1 MDDYVYEIVHTRYDN
16 VGHPCRPDT
25 KQAILPYDAGTGF
38 DPAPTTAMA
47 TVDELRQMLVRTSW
61 WAEPRTWIL
70 RDLDL
75 IQARKAP
82 FEYSAGVL
90 GNLVP
95 GGLYLLRGPRRVG
108 KSVELKKTIERL
120 ISSGEDPR
128 RIVHLAAD
136 RLVAGDLQ
144 RVVDAAALL
153 TPRTGRRFW
162 FIDEITAITDGWPA
176 AIKWLRDNDARFG
189 LDTVV
194 LTGSSAA
201 NLDEAVKALAG
212 RRGGAEKSDRVLLPM
227 PFRAFVRACSED
239 PPPDDPEPVSVAD
252 LTPAL
257 FQDAVVTLAPWL
269 NQIIEQWEGY
279 LAVGGFPQAVSAH
292 ITDDDRARRTL
303 LQTLL
308 DVIHGE
314 AFVQSRWSKAQS
326 GAFVARLAR
335 GLASPTNRH
344 DIAMDLDTSANTV
357 RRRIDALRDALTV
370 WPCHPCQ
377 PRGVLRPA
385 LRAQEKI
392 YFTDPVYSVLSHHTA
407 SPSNLGALSEQQLGV
422 ALLRSFARSEPEAYP
437 NFDSVLYYRTP
448 ARKEVDFVGPA
459 FGNLAIESKYVD
471 QRRWR
476 RDARTLA
483 ASRWRGVMATRSA
496 LDLNDP
502 DLTAVPTGLL
512 VWLIGG

>member
-1 MDDYVYEIVHTRYDN
+1 
-16 VGHPCRPDT
+16 
-25 KQAILPYDAGTGF
+25 
-38 DPAPTTAMA
+38 MA
-47 TVDELRQMLVRTSW
+47 TVDELRQILARTTW

-90 GNLVP
+90 EDLAP

-128 RIVHLAAD
+128 RIVHVAAD
-136 RLVAGDLQ
+136 RLVGGDLR

-153 TPRTGRRFW
+153 TPPTGPRFW

-176 AIKWLRDNDARFG
+176 AIKWLRDNDTRFG

-227 PFRAFVRACSED
+227 SFRAFVRACSER
-239 PPPDDPEPVSVAD
+239 PPPQDPGLLSVAD
-252 LTPAL
+252 LTPAVL
-257 FQDAVVTLAPWL
+257 NEVVVTLAPWL
-269 NQIIEQWEGY
+269 DQLIRQWETY
-279 LAVGGFPQAVSAH
+279 LTVGGFPQAVSAH
-292 ITDDDRARRTL
+292 INGDEPARRTL
-303 LQTLL
+303 RQTLL

-314 AFVQSRWSKAQS
+314 AFLQSRWSRAQS
-326 GAFVARLAR
+326 RAFVARLAR
-335 GLASPTNRH
+335 GLASPINRH
-344 DIAMDLDTSANTV
+344 DVAMDLDTSANTV
-357 RRRIDALRDALTV
+357 RRRIDALRNALTV
-370 WPCHPCQ
+370 WPCHPCR
-377 PRGVLRPA
+377 PKAVLRPA

-392 YFTDPVYSVLSHHTA
+392 YFTDPIYALLQHHTEPA
-407 SPSNLGALSEQQLGV
+407 PNPGTLSEQQLGV
-422 ALLRSFARSEPEAYP
+422 ALLKSFARANPEAYP
-437 NFDSVLYYRTP
+437 NFDSVLHYRTP
-448 ARKEVDFVGPA
+448 ARKEIDFVGPA
-459 FGNLAIESKYVD
+459 FGDLAIESKYVD

-496 LDLNDP
+496 LDLKDP
-502 DLTAVPTGLL
+502 DLVAVPTGLL

>member
-1 MDDYVYEIVHTRYDN
+1 
-16 VGHPCRPDT
+16 
-25 KQAILPYDAGTGF
+25 
-38 DPAPTTAMA
+38 
-47 TVDELRQMLVRTSW
+47 MLARTSW

-82 FEYSAGVL
+82 FQYSAVVL
-90 GNLVP
+90 GDLVP

-108 KSVELKKTIERL
+108 KSVELKKTIEHL
-120 ISSGEDPR
+120 IASGEDPR
-128 RIVHLAAD
+128 RIVHVAAD
-136 RLVAGDLQ
+136 RLAAGDLQ
-144 RVVDAAALL
+144 RIVDAAAPL
-153 TPRTGRRFW
+153 TPPKGPRFW

-176 AIKWLRDNDARFG
+176 AIKWLRDNDTRFG

-212 RRGGAEKSDRVLLPM
+212 RRGGAENSDRVLLPM
-227 PFRAFVRACSED
+227 PFRAFVRACSEN
-239 PPPDDPEPVSVAD
+239 PPPHDPGPLPVAD

-257 FQDAVVTLAPWL
+257 LQDAVATLAPWL
-269 NQIIEQWEGY
+269 NQLIQEWEIY
-279 LAVGGFPQAVSAH
+279 LTVGGFPQAVSAH
-292 ITDDDRARRTL
+292 ITGDVRARRTL
-303 LQTLL
+303 RQTLL

-344 DIAMDLDTSANTV
+344 DIATDLNTSANTV

-377 PRGVLRPA
+377 PRGSLRPA
-385 LRAQEKI
+385 LRSQEKI
-392 YFTDPVYSVLSHHTA
+392 YFTDPIYSFLPQQISLLPHHTELPA
-407 SPSNLGALSEQQLGV
+407 NLSVLSEQQLGV
-422 ALLRSFARSEPEAYP
+422 ALLRSFARADPEAYP

-448 ARKEVDFVGPA
+448 ARKEIDFVGPA
-459 FGNLAIESKYVD
+459 FGGLAIESKYVD
-471 QRRWR
+471 QRRWKR
-476 RDARTLA
+476 NARTLA
-483 ASRWRGVMATRSA
+483 ASRWRGVVATRSA
-496 LDLNDP
+496 LDLS
-502 DLTAVPTGLL
+502 DLELVAVPTGLL
-512 VWLIGG
+512 AWLIGG